1 MICSKSKLEPELNKI
16 RSILTSNGYPE
27 DVITSTFQRKLK
39 QLNAKLIHSADK
51 CPVYLHVPW
60 LGNVS
65 TRFENKSALQSN
77 AATSPSN
84 HVLFLQPDSSCHLR
98 RKTCCLPI
106 IAAILFTYLC
116 ASVIVGTLVARLNVF
131 KSVSNNTSLNSQF
144 QPAGKAF
151 LVGVKPTILGN
162 FMSLLLV
169 NTFLITL
176 YVLLITMTTNFQF
189 LLEAVLSF
197 IFPL

>member
-1 MICSKSKLEPELNKI
+1 MSHGWGTFRRGSK
-16 RSILTSNGYPE
+16 
-27 DVITSTFQRKLK
+27 
-39 QLNAKLIHSADK
+39 
-51 CPVYLHVPW
+51 
-60 LGNVS
+60 
-65 TRFENKSALQSN
+65 NKSALQSN

-84 HVLFLQPDSSCHLR
+84 HVLFLQPDSSCYLR

-106 IAAILFTYLC
+106 IAAILFTCLC
-116 ASVIVGTLVARLNVF
+116 ATVIVGTLVARLSVF
-131 KSVSNNTSLNSQF
+131 KSVSNNTSLNSPF

-151 LVGVKPTILGN
+151 LIGVKPTILLGN

-176 YVLLITMTTNFQF
+176 HVLLITMTTNFQF